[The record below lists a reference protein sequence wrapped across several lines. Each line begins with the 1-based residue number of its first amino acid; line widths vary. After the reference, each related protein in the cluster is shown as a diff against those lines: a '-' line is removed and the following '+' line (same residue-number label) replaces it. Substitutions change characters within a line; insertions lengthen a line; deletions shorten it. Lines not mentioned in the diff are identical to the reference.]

1 MLVPCRARRPA
12 APQLAAVPLL
22 WRRQW
27 HSIQWTAGRLRA
39 PTIHQLGGSHCL
51 PGSPGL
57 RVSAPQRRLHECAK
71 SATINFYRFRA
82 PTYLVSEDELTAQA
96 AAVEELCSA
105 RGVLGTVIL
114 AAEGVNGSLAGELK
128 TVREVVEHVSSMP
141 LDQWDDTAPALVRNE
156 EVFAAPRQAP
166 FGKLKVKVKPEIV
179 TMRADKPLDM
189 NSRCVAST

>member
-1 MLVPCRARRPA
+1 MNDGA
-12 APQLAAVPLL
+12 
-22 WRRQW
+22 
-27 HSIQWTAGRLRA
+27 
-39 PTIHQLGGSHCL
+39 CL

-57 RVSAPQRRLHECAK
+57 RVSAPRRRNHECAK

-82 PTYLVSEDELTAQA
+82 PAYLVSEDELAAQA

-114 AAEGVNGSLAGELK
+114 ATEGVNGSLAGELK

-141 LDQWDDTAPALVRNE
+141 LDQWPDTAPAVVRNE
-156 EVFAAPRQAP
+156 EVFAEPREAP
-166 FGKLKVKVKPEIV
+166 FGKLKIKVKPEIV

-189 NSRCVAST
+189 NSRCVACNQESQHATGWLVAGSSANAIVMCPSQGCGSVSRGLG